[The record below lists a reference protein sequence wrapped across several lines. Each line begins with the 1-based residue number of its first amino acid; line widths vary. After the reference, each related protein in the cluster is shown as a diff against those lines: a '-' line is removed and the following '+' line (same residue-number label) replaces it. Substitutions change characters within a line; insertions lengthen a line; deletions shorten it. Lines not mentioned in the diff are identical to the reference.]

1 MHPNPRECVLVEL
14 MENCFVRVHNRH
26 MWIRI
31 LIEREQLTLSGLAR
45 EQLAGC
51 VSFQKKKTFVLKIHC
66 IEVANETSFQLEWII
81 KCLGEWKH
89 NWALIRSNQ
98 YSINQIKK
106 QSWFMHGKV
115 SSRERE
121 REWQNN
127 CFRLSWKLWANES
140 FECVITFTVTDVWSY
155 EWLTKAPFLD
165 SFSSYDKCPFALRS
179 KKNVRIF
186 IKINTSSSSI
196 NISIYL

>member
-121 REWQNN
+121 SDRIIAFAYRENFEQMN
-127 CFRLSWKLWANES
+127 RLN
-140 FECVITFTVTDVWSY
+140 VWSRLQ
-155 EWLTKAPFLD
+155 WQTFDLTND
-165 SFSSYDKCPFALRS
+165 
-179 KKNVRIF
+179 
-186 IKINTSSSSI
+186 
-196 NISIYL
+196 